1 MKFCRINLSKTNY
14 VPMSETDQWNYLLN
28 RNIIELSHVYTEYC
42 RYKKFDS
49 VMPIF
54 DSQYLDKS
62 VDILGYYYNDTLVA
76 WDMIRIYDE
85 KNAEALQ
92 FAWDYKNPDLRLGI
106 ESLKNACA
114 IYKNRGFEYLYLGTT
129 ARYKQGID
137 GYEELGP
144 I

>member
-14 VPMSETDQWNYLLN
+14 SVMPEGTW
-28 RNIIELSHVYTEYC
+28 NIIQDRNCDQLNDIYKAYC

-49 VMPIF
+49 VMPVF
-54 DSQYLDKS
+54 DLQYLDTS
-62 VDILGYYYNDTLVA
+62 VDLIGYYDNGSLVA
-76 WDMIRIYDE
+76 WDMIRVYDS

-92 FAWDYKNPDLRLGI
+92 FAWNYSNPDLRLGI

-114 IYKNRGFEYLYLGTT
+114 IYKDRGFEYLYLGMT
-129 ARYKQGID
+129 AKYKQDID

-144 I
+144 V

>member
-1 MKFCRINLSKTNY
+1 MKFCRINLSTTNY
-14 VPMSETDQWNYLLN
+14 EPMTQEHQWQYVADRKFSELN
-28 RNIIELSHVYTEYC
+28 DIYEMYC

-54 DSQYLDKS
+54 LNQYIDSS
-62 VDILGYYYNDTLVA
+62 VDIVGYFDDGKLVA
-76 WDMIRIYDE
+76 WDMIKIHDA

-92 FAWDYKNPDLRLGI
+92 FAWDYKNPDLRLGM

-114 IYKNRGFEYLYLGTT
+114 IYKQRGFEYLYLGTS
-129 ARYKQGID
+129 ANYKKEID

-144 I
+144 A

>member
-14 VPMSETDQWNYLLN
+14 ISMTKGHQWEYVVDRESDTINVIYET
-28 RNIIELSHVYTEYC
+28 YC

-49 VMPIF
+49 VMPLF
-54 DSQYLDKS
+54 PSQYTDSS
-62 VDILGYYYNDTLVA
+62 VDIIGYYDNGQLVA
-76 WDMIRIYDE
+76 WDMIKIHDS

-92 FAWDYKNPDLRLGI
+92 FAWDYVNPDLRLGI

-114 IYKNRGFEYLYLGTT
+114 IYKQRGFEYLYLGMT
-129 ARYKQGID
+129 AKYKQDID

-144 I
+144 L

>member
-14 VPMSETDQWNYLLN
+14 SVMPEGMW
-28 RNIIELSHVYTEYC
+28 NIIQDRNCDRLNDIYKAYC

-49 VMPIF
+49 VMPVF
-54 DSQYLDKS
+54 DLQYLDAS
-62 VDILGYYYNDTLVA
+62 VDLIGYYDNGSLVA
-76 WDMIRIYDE
+76 WDMIRVYDS

-92 FAWDYKNPDLRLGI
+92 FAWDYTNPDLRLGI

-114 IYKNRGFEYLYLGTT
+114 IYKDRGFEYLYLGMT
-129 ARYKQGID
+129 AKYKQDID

-144 I
+144 L

>member
-14 VPMSETDQWNYLLN
+14 VPMCEVDQWNYILN
-28 RNIIELSHVYTEYC
+28 RNIIELGNVYSEYC

-62 VDILGYYYNDTLVA
+62 VDILGYYHDGAIVA

-114 IYKNRGFEYLYLGTT
+114 IYKQRGFEYLYLGTT
-129 ARYKQGID
+129 ANYKQGID
-137 GYEELGP
+137 GYEELGS

>member
-14 VPMSETDQWNYLLN
+14 APMNVDEQWSYVTD
-28 RNIIELSHVYTEYC
+28 RNTIELDQIYKEYC

-49 VMPIF
+49 VMPMF
-54 DSQYLDKS
+54 DIQYLDKS
-62 VDILGYYYNDTLVA
+62 VDIIGYYHNGELVA
-76 WDMIRIYDE
+76 WDMIRIYDN

-114 IYKNRGFEYLYLGTT
+114 IYKQRGFDYLYLGAT
-129 ARYKQGID
+129 AKYKQEID

>member
-14 VPMSETDQWNYLLN
+14 SVMPEGAW
-28 RNIIELSHVYTEYC
+28 NIIQDRNCDQLNDIYKAYC

-49 VMPIF
+49 VMPVF
-54 DSQYLDKS
+54 DLQYLDAS
-62 VDILGYYYNDTLVA
+62 VDLIGYYDNGSLVA
-76 WDMIRIYDE
+76 WDMIRVYDS

-92 FAWDYKNPDLRLGI
+92 FAWNYANPDLRLGI

-114 IYKNRGFEYLYLGTT
+114 IYKDRGFEYLYLGLT
-129 ARYKQGID
+129 AKYKQDID

-144 I
+144 V

>member
-1 MKFCRINLSKTNY
+1 MKFCRIKLSDTNY
-14 VPMSETDQWNYLLN
+14 SLMKSVEEWDYISNRDTGQLN
-28 RNIIELSHVYTEYC
+28 EIYKTYC
-42 RYKKFDS
+42 RHKKFDS

-54 DSQYLDKS
+54 DLQYIDSSIDL
-62 VDILGYYYNDTLVA
+62 IGYYDNGNLVA
-76 WDMIRIYDE
+76 WDMIRIYDN

-114 IYKNRGFEYLYLGTT
+114 IYKQRGFEYLYLGIS
-129 ARYKQGID
+129 AKYKQEID

>member
-1 MKFCRINLSKTNY
+1 MKFCRIKLSETNY
-14 VPMSETDQWNYLLN
+14 SQMKFGEEWKYVLNKDTAQLNKIYET
-28 RNIIELSHVYTEYC
+28 YC

-54 DSQYLDKS
+54 DLQYLDS
-62 VDILGYYYNDTLVA
+62 SIDLIGYYDNDELVA
-76 WDMIRIYDE
+76 WDMIRVYDS

-114 IYKNRGFEYLYLGTT
+114 IYKLRGFEYLYLGTS
-129 ARYKQGID
+129 AKYKQEID